1 MDTNAKKRSIVA
13 YHVKMIL
20 YALLEHCTRTT
31 HDLRYVQ
38 PISTGNYMYVN
49 VIFVCAKNILL
60 VI

>member
-1 MDTNAKKRSIVA
+1 MDTNAIVA

-20 YALLEHCTRTT
+20 YALLEHCTHTT